1 VGPVYATPT
10 KKTPDPVIGID
21 GMKKMLAQAT
31 VPAVAI
37 GGITLEN
44 LPLVLSAGAKNFCMV
59 RPITTAHEPE
69 KVLRKILMVCRDFV
83 S

>member
-1 VGPVYATPT
+1 
-10 KKTPDPVIGID
+10 VIGIN
-21 GMKKMLAQAT
+21 GMKTMLAQAN

-44 LPLVLSAGAKNFCMV
+44 LPLVLEAGAKNFCMV
-59 RPITTAHEPE
+59 RPITTTQNPE
-69 KVLRKILMVCRDFV
+69 KMLKEMLKVYRDFV